1 MRRHELLLLLPVG
14 LQMHPPRG
22 GPCSTFRGARMDLR
36 GRSCRRRRG
45 CVPWARPGCRTRRR
59 SRLKKRLLGR
69 GGTRPAGMGAQ
80 RAAGPVTKGQ
90 QQVPDRRG
98 PQADARVFFPLS
110 PHEGHKALPSTR
122 RLQQVERRRCRRR
135 CGPPRHARPLR
146 GTLAPGPELARPL
159 PCSLPEGDHP
169 PHGRLQKM
177 GRRRARRRHGGTRP
191 VRHVPGPLSSGTM
204 GGRHLRHSSRGVA
217 RAARR
222 GASGLLP
229 APWGAGL
236 PRRPFRRSLPRGWR
250 GRRLSARR
258 TRPDRRCPR
267 GLLGDLRCRLA
278 LRPLCRHSA
287 RDRRGRGLATRR
299 PRPTRGARGP
309 QDVSPCRAAV
319 LALPGAPGIAAWPA
333 GASWQPGNRPRHRP
347 PFLWAYAD
355 PRGPDAGGGGE
366 NSGESTADSTA
377 NKTCPASVAPRI
389 PRAPLRAGMTR
400 PKKLRTL
407 QLLPPL
413 TTAVVSSSTRYFR
426 RRLNNTK
433 TIAMH
438 SFTYY

>member
-45 CVPWARPGCRTRRR
+45 CVPWARPGCRTRSR
-59 SRLKKRLLGR
+59 SRGPTSQRR

-159 PCSLPEGDHP
+159 PCSLPEEDPP

-222 GASGLLP
+222 GAGGLLP

-258 TRPDRRCPR
+258 TRPDRCPR

-347 PFLWAYAD
+347 PF
-355 PRGPDAGGGGE
+355 GP
-366 NSGESTADSTA
+366 TL
-377 NKTCPASVAPRI
+377 I
-389 PRAPLRAGMTR
+389 PGA
-400 PKKLRTL
+400 RTL
-407 QLLPPL
+407 AGEARTRARARRTARQTKRALPAWHLASREHLCARARLDPK
-413 TTAVVSSSTRYFR
+413 SFGRY
-426 RRLNNTK
+426 N
-433 TIAMH
+433 
-438 SFTYY
+438 YYH